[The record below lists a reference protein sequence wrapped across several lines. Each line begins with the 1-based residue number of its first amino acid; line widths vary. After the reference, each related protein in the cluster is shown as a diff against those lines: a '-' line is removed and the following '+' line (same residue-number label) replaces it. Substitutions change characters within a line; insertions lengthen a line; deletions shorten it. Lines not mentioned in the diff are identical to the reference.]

1 MSLMITGL
9 VCAVLVVLLAAILQH
24 QGSRR
29 QEREQ
34 QEMMR
39 HVRREANSKTGWKEY
54 Q

>member
-9 VCAVLVVLLAAILQH
+9 VCAVLVVLLAAILHH

-39 HVRREANSKTGWKEY
+39 HVRREANSKVGWKEY